1 MKKVYMLCLGPKKS
15 LSSQML
21 ELTTQGMAQH
31 TNAGTTVYNVDFAK
45 RADYLGANGTVQSH
59 KNIHC
64 TVITLP
70 TLK

>member
-1 MKKVYMLCLGPKKS
+1 
-15 LSSQML
+15 
-21 ELTTQGMAQH
+21 MAQH